1 MPQELRPWSLSRGA
15 TLLAAGATRFSVW
28 CPRAHAVDVVIDRG
42 PAAGRHAMA
51 RTDGGAFQ
59 VTVAR
64 ASAGTEYA
72 YSIDGA
78 PPRPDPVSRSQPEG
92 VHGPSR
98 VVDPHAFYWN
108 DAGWTGIAMAD
119 YVIYELHVGT
129 FTPDGTFDAVIPE
142 LAALARLGITAI
154 ELMPVAQFPGERNWG
169 YDGVGLYAP
178 QNSYGGPEGL
188 KRLVDAAHEHGLA
201 MVLDVVYNHLG
212 PEGNYLGEFGPY
224 FTDSYHT
231 PWGSAINYD
240 GPGSDEVRR
249 FVIDNA
255 LYWVTEYHVDAL
267 RLDAVHGIY
276 DFGARHILE
285 ELAHEVHSEARALGR
300 RVQVIAESDLN
311 DPRLV
316 RPRELGGLGLDAQW
330 SDDFHHAVHVALTGE
345 RSGYYSDFSGV
356 RDIAEALERRFVY
369 AGRHSAHRGRR
380 HGASATDVSAD
391 HFVVAIQNH
400 DQVGNR
406 ANGERLSLLLSY
418 EKLRLAAALLL
429 LAPYVP
435 LIFMG
440 EEYGETNPFLYFV
453 SHGDPA
459 LVEAVRQGRRRE
471 FEHFGWQAEVPDPQ
485 ATETFERSK
494 LDRGELEEPR
504 HRQILALY
512 GDLLEIRRTE
522 SALHPGAASI
532 HTETDPEG
540 ECLLVRLTPRTDVL
554 GRGDAGGRDAHSL
567 LALFNFSTREHGVS
581 VGSPAGKWR
590 LRFSTR
596 DARYGGPGDEPGVMG
611 MHGGIRQRMTLH
623 PESAVLYRDEVS

>member
-1 MPQELRPWSLSRGA
+1 MPQELRHWSLARGA
-15 TLLAAGATRFSVW
+15 TLLAGAGATRFSVW
-28 CPRAHAVDVVIDRG
+28 CPHAQRVDVVIERG

-51 RTDGGAFQ
+51 RVDGGAFEA
-59 VTVAR
+59 TVAGVT
-64 ASAGTEYA
+64 AGTDYA

-78 PPRPDPVSRSQPEG
+78 PARPDPVSRWQPEG

-98 VVDPHAFYWN
+98 VVDPEAFAWS

-129 FTPDGTFDAVIPE
+129 FTTDGTFGAVIPE
-142 LAALARLGITAI
+142 LSALAQLGITAI
-154 ELMPVAQFPGERNWG
+154 ELMPVAQFPGGRNWG
-169 YDGVGLYAP
+169 YDGVDLYAP

-201 MVLDVVYNHLG
+201 LVLDVVYNHLG

-224 FTDSYHT
+224 FTDRYHT
-231 PWGSAINYD
+231 PWGAAINYD

-285 ELAHEVHSEARALGR
+285 ELTHEVHAQAHALGR

-311 DPRLV
+311 DPRLL
-316 RPRELGGLGLDAQW
+316 RSPERGGFGLDAQW
-330 SDDFHHAVHVALTGE
+330 SDDFHHSAHVALTGE
-345 RSGYYSDFSGV
+345 RNGYYADFSGV
-356 RDIAEALERRFVY
+356 GDIAEALERRFVY
-369 AGRHSAHRGRR
+369 AGRHSGPRERR
-380 HGASATDVSAD
+380 HGAPATDVSAD

-406 ANGERLSLLLSY
+406 AQGERLSLLVSE

-435 LIFMG
+435 LLFMG
-440 EEYGETNPFLYFV
+440 EEYGETNQFLYFV

-459 LVEAVRQGRRRE
+459 LVQAVREGRRRE
-471 FEHFGWQAEVPDPQ
+471 FEHFGWQTDVPDPQ
-485 ATETFERSK
+485 AVESFERSR
-494 LDRGELEEPR
+494 LDRRELRDPR
-504 HRQILALY
+504 HRRILALH
-512 GDLLEIRRTE
+512 GDLLGVRRSE
-522 SALHPGAASI
+522 VALRPGAAEI
-532 HTETDPEG
+532 HAEVDSDG
-540 ECLLVRLTPRTDVL
+540 DCLIVRLTPHA
-554 GRGDAGGRDAHSL
+554 RGASTL
-567 LALFNFSTREHGVS
+567 LALYNFSAGDRDVTVS
-581 VGSPAGKWR
+581 AAEGRWR
-590 LRFSTR
+590 LRFSSL
-596 DARYGGPGDEPGVMG
+596 DERYGGPGDEPAIAVESDG
-611 MHGGIRQRMTLH
+611 MTRRVKLR
-623 PESAVLYRDEVS
+623 PESAVLFRDEEG